1 MFATFYSR
9 RKMTFEELREVLQL
23 MEVQETT
30 DKYTG
35 ALMSI
40 KGNYA
45 DIDVKIDEDG
55 NVILI

>member
-1 MFATFYSR
+1 MFVTFYSR
-9 RKMTFEELREVLQL
+9 RKMTFEELKEAMQL

-30 DKYTG
+30 DRYTG

-45 DIDVKIDEDG
+45 DINVKIDEDG
-55 NVILI
+55 NVILK

>member
-9 RKMTFEELREVLQL
+9 RKLSFEELQEVLQL

-30 DKYTG
+30 DRHTSTS
-35 ALMSI
+35 LSI
-40 KGNYA
+40 RGNYA

-55 NVILI
+55 NVILK

>member
-9 RKMTFEELREVLQL
+9 RKMTFEELQEVLQL

>member
-9 RKMTFEELREVLQL
+9 RKLSFEELQEVLQL

-30 DKYTG
+30 DKYASTS
-35 ALMSI
+35 LSI

-55 NVILI
+55 NVILL